1 MTSVVFI
8 MMTGRSVGKGVCLSL
23 RYEVEAIFSKTVML
37 VSNVHSGWDG
47 SVFYDGV
54 ETLGAKVTP
63 LFSGTAMENS
73 RIQSQMETH

>member
-8 MMTGRSVGKGVCLSL
+8 MMTGRSAGKGVCLSL

-37 VSNVHSGWDG
+37 VSNVHSGWGG

-54 ETLGAKVTP
+54 ETLGAKFTP